1 MIAELQSS
9 IDQTLMRADAQ
20 KEKHKRNY
28 VSFCK
33 RNIRLEKEKSER
45 K

>member
-1 MIAELQSS
+1 MIAELQSK
-9 IDQTLMRADAQ
+9 IDQTLMRAETQ
-20 KEKHKRNY
+20 KKTQEN